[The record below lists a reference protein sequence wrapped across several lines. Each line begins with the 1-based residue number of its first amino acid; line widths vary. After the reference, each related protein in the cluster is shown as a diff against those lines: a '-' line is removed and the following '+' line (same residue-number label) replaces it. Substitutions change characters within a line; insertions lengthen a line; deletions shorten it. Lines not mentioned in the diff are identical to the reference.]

1 MPTTQRKTPSSAS
14 SDLWGSLHRG
24 WRPSLEYFC
33 PGKGEGVWLEGA
45 KDHLGA
51 PPKLYHSRRETA
63 SRASSSQPL
72 GLPENRIRCRS
83 SGQSRWRDHKRHK
96 VFGGNRG
103 ESANAIYGTQQARL
117 TVTSQCGCEALH
129 HRVPRTNG
137 QTALIEGRHRQNSGA
152 GPKAGF
158 GTSREPSWAM

>member
-24 WRPSLEYFC
+24 WRLSPEYFC
-33 PGKGEGVWLEGA
+33 PGKGEEVWLEGV
-45 KDHLGA
+45 KDHLVS
-51 PPKLYHSRRETA
+51 PPKRYHSRWEMA
-63 SRASSSQPL
+63 SRACSSHPP
-72 GLPENRIRCRS
+72 GLLENRTRCRS

-103 ESANAIYGTQQARL
+103 ESANATCGTQPARL

-129 HRVPRTNG
+129 RRVPRT
-137 QTALIEGRHRQNSGA
+137 GRQRSQKTDTDKTVGLA
-152 GPKAGF
+152 RKLGLQYG
-158 GTSREPSWAM
+158 PSWAL